1 MDNYDIV
8 TPSSQV
14 DTTLPLWIRSPDVVV
29 EGTQYNSY
37 SQENH
42 RNFVDF
48 LTRSVESQE
57 RLGYSEN
64 LLQNLLTYKDFNTYR
79 NRIVLYSIL
88 QVNGYPEGDT
98 IEGVGSAGPRIDA
111 LPSDDTLRS
120 IRR

>member
-1 MDNYDIV
+1 MYYKDIV

-14 DTTLPLWIRSPDVVV
+14 DSTLPMWIRSPDVVT

-37 SQENH
+37 SQESH
-42 RNFVDF
+42 RNFVSF

-79 NRIVLYSIL
+79 NRIVLYSVL
-88 QVNGYPEGDT
+88 VVNGYPEGDT
-98 IEGVGSAGPRIDA
+98 IGGIGAGRI
-111 LPSDDTLRS
+111 
-120 IRR
+120 